1 MEVICYVDVYWAWIS
16 TVMMIVKTA
25 TNSIY
30 LVKVWIEYYHYCIHS
45 CTLIFKHV
53 SLNFSVVDCGFEI
66 EAMDCSSCPQFENWC
81 NSTDCGWIDGKCE
94 GKQHLAHYFKS
105 IYDSGPIVLYLG
117 SCTNHVDNYGGQW
130 NVHFTN
136 KAYLVQM
143 STKGEGGKKSPKN
156 GPHGLCMTPLL
167 KIWKE
172 PWIGKYRCLKIFWWK
187 TTNKRFQFRIN

>member
-130 NVHFTN
+130 NVHFRGRTQTTWTVFWTFSTPPPPFVDSFSK
-136 KAYLVQM
+136 KALLVKWTFHKPPPPM
-143 STKGEGGKKSPKN
+143 AVHKV
-156 GPHGLCMTPLL
+156 CAWPL
-167 KIWKE
+167 
-172 PWIGKYRCLKIFWWK
+172 
-187 TTNKRFQFRIN
+187 KRNF

>member
-143 STKGEGGKKSPKN
+143 STKGRGVKKVQKWSTWFVYDAFVKN
-156 GPHGLCMTPLL
+156 LERTLNR
-167 KIWKE
+167 KI
-172 PWIGKYRCLKIFWWK
+172 
-187 TTNKRFQFRIN
+187 